1 MNLVRYLL
9 YRRGNWVEIL
19 YSMLRNLINA
29 QQENDSENAE
39 KFRSVRT
46 LIVMLNHHFSF
57 TLCVQTTKIMFT

>member
-29 QQENDSENAE
+29 PQENDSENAE

-46 LIVMLNHHFSF
+46 LIVMLNHRFAC
-57 TLCVQTTKIMFT
+57 TLYVQTTKKMFT